1 MSFPFQYAI
10 ITSAKRGFHVS
21 NKGDKILWAWRLS
34 ISGKRKKSSPT
45 RSFLFYPACQRAPS
59 IITSGATKDPKL
71 ETLKA
76 LARVLDCSLSD
87 FDDPKERH
95 FAERTDQEVLQNR
108 IHILTE
114 YFQRMGIL
122 QPGGDISGQDLEFF
136 KGLLSL
142 IDAYFGKKEEAD
154 R

>member
-1 MSFPFQYAI
+1 MSFPFLYAI
-10 ITSAKRGFHVS
+10 ITSAKEAFTSQIKEIKFYGPEII
-21 NKGDKILWAWRLS
+21 NQ
-34 ISGKRKKSSPT
+34 RKKKKKLTNEELSVLSGVPKGT
-45 RSFLFYPACQRAPS
+45 
-59 IITSGATKDPKL
+59 IDKITSGATKDPKL

-76 LARVLDCSLSD
+76 LARVLDCSLAD

>member
-1 MSFPFQYAI
+1 MGLEI
-10 ITSAKRGFHVS
+10 I
-21 NKGDKILWAWRLS
+21 NQ
-34 ISGKRKKSSPT
+34 RKKKKKLTNEELSVLSGVPKGT
-45 RSFLFYPACQRAPS
+45 
-59 IITSGATKDPKL
+59 IDKITSGATKDPKL

-108 IHILTE
+108 IHILT
-114 YFQRMGIL
+114 
-122 QPGGDISGQDLEFF
+122 
-136 KGLLSL
+136 KVLLAQS
-142 IDAYFGKKEEAD
+142 

>member
-1 MSFPFQYAI
+1 MP
-10 ITSAKRGFHVS
+10 
-21 NKGDKILWAWRLS
+21 KGTIDK
-34 ISGKRKKSSPT
+34 
-45 RSFLFYPACQRAPS
+45 
-59 IITSGATKDPKL
+59 ITSGATKDPKL

-122 QPGGDISGQDLEFF
+122 QPGGDISDQDLEFF

>member
-34 ISGKRKKSSPT
+34 ISGKEKKLTNEELSVLSGVPKGT
-45 RSFLFYPACQRAPS
+45 
-59 IITSGATKDPKL
+59 IDKITSGATKDPKL

>member
-21 NKGDKILWAWRLS
+21 NKGDKFYGPGDYQSAEKEKKLTNEELS
-34 ISGKRKKSSPT
+34 VLSGVPKGTIDK
-45 RSFLFYPACQRAPS
+45 
-59 IITSGATKDPKL
+59 ITSGATKDPKL

>member
-1 MSFPFQYAI
+1 MGLEI
-10 ITSAKRGFHVS
+10 I
-21 NKGDKILWAWRLS
+21 NQ
-34 ISGKRKKSSPT
+34 RKKKKKLTNEELSVLSGVPKGT
-45 RSFLFYPACQRAPS
+45 
-59 IITSGATKDPKL
+59 IDKITSGATKDPKL

-114 YFQRMGIL
+114 YFKRMGIL